1 MRPVKLSQP
10 FALEYDKMTS
20 AGEPDMF
27 HVKRFLALFLIT
39 AGHLAAQANV
49 TARRPGGGAGMD
61 YKAYDAATLER
72 GKTTFSSQCGFCHG
86 ANARGGEGGP
96 DLLRAEIVLDDEN
109 GNLIGPVILNGRP
122 GGMPKFTMNQTQI
135 GEIAAFLH
143 EGIRAAAERGTYK
156 VLNIVTGDPKAGETY
171 FNGAG
176 KCGTCHSP
184 AGDLKGVGS
193 KYDPIAL
200 QGRFLMPAGGRGAQ
214 PKTVV
219 IVTLSSGRSV
229 QGTLQ
234 RIDDF
239 NVALT
244 DSNGDYH
251 SFQRNGAVPKVE
263 LKDPLQAHYDL
274 LSKYT
279 DGDIH
284 NLTAWLVTLK

>member
-1 MRPVKLSQP
+1 
-10 FALEYDKMTS
+10 MTS
-20 AGEPDMF
+20 AGEPDMP
-27 HVKRFLALFLIT
+27 HAKRFLALLLIT
-39 AGHLAAQANV
+39 VAHLAAQANGP
-49 TARRPGGGAGMD
+49 ARRPGGGAGMD
-61 YKAYDAATLER
+61 YKAYDAITLER
-72 GKTTFSSQCGFCHG
+72 GKTTFFSQCGFCHG

-122 GGMPKFTMNQTQI
+122 GGMPKFTMSQTQI
-135 GEIAAFLH
+135 AEIAAFLH

-156 VLNIVTGDPKAGETY
+156 VLNIVTGDPKAGEAY

-176 KCGTCHSP
+176 KCATCHSP
-184 AGDLKGVGS
+184 TGDLKGVGS

-200 QGRFLMPAGGRGAQ
+200 QGRLLMPAGGRGA
-214 PKTVV
+214 PAKTVV
-219 IVTLSSGRSV
+219 TVTSPSGSSV

-244 DSNGDYH
+244 DAHGDYH
-251 SFQRNGAVPKVE
+251 SFQRKGAIPKVE

-279 DGDIH
+279 DAEIH

>member
-1 MRPVKLSQP
+1 MPY
-10 FALEYDKMTS
+10 A
-20 AGEPDMF
+20 
-27 HVKRFLALFLIT
+27 KRFVALLLIT
-39 AGHLAAQANV
+39 AAHLSAQASAP
-49 TARRPGGGAGMD
+49 TRRPGGGAGMD

-72 GKTTFSSQCGFCHG
+72 GKTAFSSQCGFCHG

-109 GNLIGPVILNGRP
+109 GNLIGPVVLNGRP
-122 GGMPKFTMNQTQI
+122 GGMPKFTMSQTQI
-135 GEIAAFLH
+135 AEIAAFLH

-156 VLNIVTGDPKAGETY
+156 VLNIVTGDPKAGEAY

-176 KCGTCHSP
+176 KCATCHSP

-193 KYDPIAL
+193 KYEPIAL
-200 QGRFLMPAGGRGAQ
+200 QGRFLMPAGGRGTQA
-214 PKTVV
+214 KAVV
-219 IVTLSSGRSV
+219 TVTLPSGSSV

-244 DSNGDYH
+244 DAKGDYH
-251 SFQRNGAVPKVE
+251 SFTRKGAVPKVE

-279 DGDIH
+279 DADIH